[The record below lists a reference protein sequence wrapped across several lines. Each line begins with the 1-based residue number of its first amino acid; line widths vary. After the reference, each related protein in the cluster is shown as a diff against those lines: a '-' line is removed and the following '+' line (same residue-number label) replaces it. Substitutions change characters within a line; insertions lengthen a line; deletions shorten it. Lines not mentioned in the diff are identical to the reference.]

1 MFTPY
6 TDLLVLK
13 FGYTKNKIQ
22 YNMLLS
28 PRNFKYRK
36 QQKGKSTN
44 RISIKSKNTKKLM
57 FGSIGLKSA
66 EPGRLTA
73 KQMQSVRQVINKK
86 IKKIG
91 RLKINVFPHTPI
103 SKKPVEVRM
112 GKGKGNVDHHV
123 FKVKAGMIL
132 YEIETTFIP
141 IAIRALELAQIRLP
155 FKTKILQ
162 N

>member
-1 MFTPY
+1 
-6 TDLLVLK
+6 
-13 FGYTKNKIQ
+13 
-22 YNMLLS
+22 MLLS

-36 QQKGKSTN
+36 QQKGKSIN
-44 RISIKSKNTKKLM
+44 RISVKSKDTRSLI
-57 FGSIGLKSA
+57 FGSLGLKSI

-112 GKGKGNVDHHV
+112 GKGKGNVDHYI
-123 FKVKAGMIL
+123 FKVRAGIIL
-132 YEIETTFIP
+132 YEIETSFTVL
-141 IAIRALELAQIRLP
+141 ATRALQLAQRRLP
-155 FKTKILQ
+155 FKTKIILK
-162 N
+162 